1 MLRNM
6 TEAPPRET
14 RAQER
19 RDQLIETALALFAQE
34 GVDGTRIA
42 DLAQAAG
49 VAHGLV
55 YHYFRSKEELLFA
68 ALDRASFKDQ
78 LLGIL
83 QGSEG
88 RPASDVLL
96 DYVTRFDA
104 LLAERQ
110 ELLRVLV
117 REALVRPQV
126 AARWTTMVDGA
137 TDQLAHY
144 LDSCVA
150 AGGLRAHDSKHAACL
165 LIHPIYMQ
173 HLTGIPAHFDFQVLI
188 ATVLHGIASRE
199 VAAPDAAAP

>member
-1 MLRNM
+1 MA
-6 TEAPPRET
+6 EAPPRET

-19 RDQLIETALALFAQE
+19 RDQLIETALALFAQD

-78 LLGIL
+78 LLNIL
-83 QGSEG
+83 HG
-88 RPASDVLL
+88 RERGAVRDVLVE
-96 DYVTRFDA
+96 YVGRFDA
-104 LLAERQ
+104 LLTERQ

-117 REALVRPQV
+117 RESLVRPQV
-126 AARWTTMVDGA
+126 AARWMAMVDGA

-144 LDSCVA
+144 LESCVA
-150 AGGLRAHDSKHAACL
+150 TGELRAHDAKQAACM
-165 LIHPIYMQ
+165 LIHPLYVQ
-173 HLTGIPAHFDFQVLI
+173 HLTGVPPRTDCERVVDTL
-188 ATVLHGIASRE
+188 LHGV
-199 VAAPDAAAP
+199 VAHNGTTAPADGRR